1 MKKNLTAVLA
11 AALACLTLYAQ
22 AAPAEIE
29 TEYAGE
35 TQVDALYNEQGADA
49 VLEGEYP
56 NLFDSSK
63 IADSW
68 NASATLDS
76 EGVITVFGNVH
87 FRSQTRI

>member
-35 TQVDALYNEQGADA
+35 AQVDALYNEQGAVA
-49 VLEGEYP
+49 VL
-56 NLFDSSK
+56 
-63 IADSW
+63 
-68 NASATLDS
+68 
-76 EGVITVFGNVH
+76 
-87 FRSQTRI
+87 

>member
-35 TQVDALYNEQGADA
+35 TQVVRSITSKALMPFFRANI
-49 VLEGEYP
+49 P
-56 NLFDSSK
+56 TFS
-63 IADSW
+63 IPR
-68 NASATLDS
+68 
-76 EGVITVFGNVH
+76 
-87 FRSQTRI
+87 RSQIHGMRAQLSIARAL